1 MWRKPYLAAG
11 VRIGSCHLFPPFEQR
26 PTPASRNGARLR
38 KPGVIFRHGGACP
51 RRAMFATRTPPND
64 VATPPRSSP
73 PWSDVPG
80 KTHWKHRSTRT
91 SRMVAR
97 GRPMPHSGCEHSS
110 TEASSVVG
118 GASLSQRKSLSKP
131 LTSYHSTQ
139 GRRGRKCVSSDM
151 LHRSRRT
158 KWRCVTT
165 WPSRRTAGWTDS
177 VRPSWP

>member
-1 MWRKPYLAAG
+1 MANGRRQGYCIHPGQGQTL
-11 VRIGSCHLFPPFEQR
+11 RS
-26 PTPASRNGARLR
+26 PASTAPVSNGTRIR
-38 KPGVIFRHGGACP
+38 TPRVIFRHGGACP

-80 KTHWKHRSTRT
+80 KTLWKHRSTRT

-131 LTSYHSTQ
+131 LTSCHSTPRRWNPVGELRGSPNNSL
-139 GRRGRKCVSSDM
+139 GRQT
-151 LHRSRRT
+151 RSNVDRNN
-158 KWRCVTT
+158 V
-165 WPSRRTAGWTDS
+165 PN
-177 VRPSWP
+177 SWSLPRSGY